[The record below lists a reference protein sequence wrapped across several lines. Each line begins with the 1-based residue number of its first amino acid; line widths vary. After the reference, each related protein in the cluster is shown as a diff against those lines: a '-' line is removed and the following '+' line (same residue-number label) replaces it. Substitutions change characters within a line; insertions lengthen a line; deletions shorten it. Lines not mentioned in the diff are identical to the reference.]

1 VKHGIVYE
9 KYWEIIFMK
18 AFCDCCGEEVEVL
31 FRRHWR
37 FSSSPV
43 PCPQFRKHICMQCGK
58 HLSDGEIENAKQKTE
73 ERKKLPPK

>member
-1 VKHGIVYE
+1 MYE
-9 KYWEIIFMK
+9 KSRGMVFMK

-43 PCPQFRKHICMQCGK
+43 PCPQFRKHLCMQCGK
-58 HLSDGEIENAKQKTE
+58 HLSDDEIEKAKHQTE
-73 ERKKLPPK
+73 KPKK